1 LAEQLIEQIVA
12 NVLQGRRSKD
22 DEGIEEGE
30 RGQPGVAELVEQALN
45 EGVEADALLIK
56 GLSRGM
62 TLVGEKYETGEYY
75 IPDMLAAAEAVE
87 AGMQIME
94 PYLAQ
99 HGKRGG
105 RGKVVMATVEG
116 DLHDIGKNL
125 VCIMLKGVGFTVID
139 LGIDVTARRIAEVVE
154 AEQASMVGL
163 SALLNTTMQQMHNT
177 IEELEKKNLR
187 NSVKVIIGGAPTSE
201 QFAGQIGADGYGK
214 DAFAA
219 IRLAEQ
225 LIN

>member
-1 LAEQLIEQIVA
+1 LNDNLIEQIVK
-12 NVLQGRRSKD
+12 NVLQGRRNKD

-30 RGQPGVAELVEQALN
+30 RGQPGVAELVGQALA
-45 EGVEADALLIK
+45 GGIEANTVLIN

-62 TLVGEKYETGEYY
+62 AMVGEKYEVGEYY

-87 AGMQIME
+87 AGMEIME
-94 PYLAQ
+94 PYLSQ
-99 HGKRGG
+99 NGKRDG

-139 LGIDVTARRIAEVVE
+139 LGIDVSARRIVEVAE
-154 AEQASMVGL
+154 AEQASLVGL
-163 SALLNTTMQQMHNT
+163 SALLSTTMQQMEKT
-177 IEELEKKNLR
+177 VEELAKKNLR
-187 NSVKVIIGGAPTSE
+187 GRVKVIIGGAPTSE
-201 QFAGQIGADGYGK
+201 EFAAQIGADGYGK

-219 IRLAEQ
+219 IRQAEK
-225 LIN
+225 LLS